1 MPVNVLRKKGAK
13 MSLQEAL
20 DRVEKLKRLSESS
33 NPHEAA
39 LAELRL
45 KTFDVNVARSP
56 KRETKPGGDQG
67 MGDHPLPDITIDVLE
82 EVPEFPYREIGE
94 LEACQPSQKKKIN
107 WDELHFELLE
117 KARKIGA
124 HAIVNIQLLGTV
136 EQKILA
142 ATAIKYLNPKEV
154 LELKELTRL
163 DDEEKVHNEAQQER
177 LDENMAPGID

>member
-1 MPVNVLRKKGAK
+1 MPVNVLRKKGAR

-20 DRVEKLKRLSESS
+20 DRVEKLKRLTESS

-45 KTFDVNVARSP
+45 KTFDVNAARSP
-56 KRETKPGGDQG
+56 KRETKSGDDQALG
-67 MGDHPLPDITIDVLE
+67 ENPLPDIPVDVLDE
-82 EVPEFPYREIGE
+82 LPEFPYREIGE
-94 LEACQPSQKKKIN
+94 LEACQASQKKKVN

-117 KARKIGA
+117 KAKRIGA

-154 LELKELTRL
+154 MELKELTRL
-163 DDEEKVHNEAQQER
+163 DDEEKVHKEAQQER

>member
-1 MPVNVLRKKGAK
+1 MPVNVLRKKGAR

-20 DRVEKLKRLSESS
+20 DRVEKLKRLTESS

-45 KTFDVNVARSP
+45 KSFDVDAARFP
-56 KRETKPGGDQG
+56 KKETNPSGDQG
-67 MGDHPLPDITIDVLE
+67 LGDQPLPDITVDVLE
-82 EVPEFPYREIGE
+82 ELPEFPYREIGE
-94 LEACQPSQKKKIN
+94 LEACQPAQKKKMN

-117 KARKIGA
+117 KAKRLGA

-154 LELKELTRL
+154 MELKELTRL
-163 DDEEKVHNEAQQER
+163 DDEEKIHQEAQKER